1 MDSVTVGALTS
12 TREQRTIVDA
22 EPTLALPDD
31 RETAQ
36 ADRETK
42 HLKKTLGRF
51 DIVFLIVAAV
61 VSIETLGQVSGFGP
75 ETFTWALVLAVFFL
89 LPYGLIFAE
98 TGGAFTGEGGVYV
111 WCRKAFG
118 RPVAAIAALL
128 TWVTQPVWVG
138 GSMAFIASET
148 WSSYVTPFEAG
159 SLTDYAFKLVF
170 IWLTVLAAIVSLR
183 HGKWIPNVGAILKI
197 AFLVIFLVTTA
208 IYAVRN
214 GVAGLSV
221 SDFSPTVAGLLGVT
235 PLLLFSYLGFES
247 GNSAAGE
254 MKNPARDVPISIA
267 RAAVIAAGAYLLPIF
282 AILVVLPADDITG
295 IGGLM
300 DAVAKVFSVY
310 GAAAPAMLT
319 VTGVIF
325 AIILMTQGSA
335 WMIISDRMQAMAA
348 ADGAFFGGFFG
359 RFHPQL
365 GTPVRVNLLSGVVG
379 TVFCLVAMQVSGSAA
394 SVFGVVLSIS
404 ISTFLLSYVIAIP
417 AAVRLR
423 TRFPDVP
430 RPFRVPIGDTGFRIL
445 GGLCFAWVAL
455 GSWVAVFPG
464 TLERLFGLDYD
475 FGETWGVSQ
484 SAFEV
489 FTLGTLAVL
498 GVLGAVGYL
507 RARPVRA
514 ERPDVEVLED
524 TSVTVAGKLA
534 AQL

>member
-1 MDSVTVGALTS
+1 MKLEEAS
-12 TREQRTIVDA
+12 Q
-22 EPTLALPDD
+22 PTPDD

-36 ADRETK
+36 ADREVK
-42 HLKKTLGRF
+42 HLKKTLGRL

-61 VSIETLGQVSGFGP
+61 VSIETLGQVSGFGA
-75 ETFTWALVLAVFFL
+75 ETFTWALVLAVLFL
-89 LPYGLIFAE
+89 VPYGLIFAE

-118 RPVAAIAALL
+118 RPVAAIASLL

-148 WSSYVTPFEAG
+148 WSTYVTPFEPG
-159 SLTDYAFKLVF
+159 SVTDYAFKLVF
-170 IWLTVLAAIVSLR
+170 IWLTVLAAIISLR

-208 IYAVRN
+208 IYASQH

-221 SDFSPTVAGLLGVT
+221 SDFSPTIAGLLGVT

-254 MKNPARDVPISIA
+254 MKNPARDVPIAIA
-267 RAAVIAAGAYLLPIF
+267 RSSGIAAASYLLPIF
-282 AILVVLPADDITG
+282 AILVVLPKDDITG

-300 DAVAKVFSVY
+300 EAVAKVFGVY
-310 GAAAPAMLT
+310 GAAAPVMLT
-319 VTGVIF
+319 VTGIIF
-325 AIILMTQGSA
+325 AVILMTQGSA

-365 GTPVRVNLLSGVVG
+365 GTPVRVNLLSGTVA
-379 TVFCLVAMQVSGSAA
+379 TVFCLVAMQVTGS
-394 SVFGVVLSIS
+394 SSSIFGVVLSIS
-404 ISTFLLSYVIAIP
+404 ISTFLLSYVISIP

-423 TRFPDVP
+423 TRFPDVGERSDGGIVVGERSDGGIVVP
-430 RPFRVPIGDTGFRIL
+430 RPFRVPTGNTGFRIL
-445 GGLCFAWVAL
+445 GGLCFAWVAF

-464 TLERLFGLDYD
+464 TLERLFGIDYD
-475 FGETWGVSQ
+475 FVETWGVSQ
-484 SAFEV
+484 LTFEV

-498 GVLGAVGYL
+498 GILGALGYL
-507 RARPVRA
+507 RARSVRA
-514 ERPDVEVLED
+514 ESHDAAEVP
-524 TSVTVAGKLA
+524 GKQA
-534 AQL
+534 VQL

>member
-1 MDSVTVGALTS
+1 M
-12 TREQRTIVDA
+12 
-22 EPTLALPDD
+22 EPVVEPAVHPAS
-31 RETAQ
+31 EPAPGSQTAQ
-36 ADRETK
+36 AEREVK
-42 HLKKTLGRF
+42 HLKKSLGRL

-61 VSIETLGQVSGFGP
+61 VSIEALGQVSGFGA

-89 LPYGLIFAE
+89 VPYGLIFAE
-98 TGGAFTGEGGVYV
+98 TGAAFTGEGGVYV

-118 RPVAAIAALL
+118 RPAAAIASLL

-138 GSMAFIASET
+138 GSMAFIASEA
-148 WSSYVTPFEAG
+148 WSTYVTPFEHG
-159 SLTDYAFKLVF
+159 SPVDYAFKLVF
-170 IWLTVLAAIVSLR
+170 IWLTVLAAIISLQ
-183 HGKWIPNVGAILKI
+183 HGKWIPNIGAVLKI
-197 AFLVIFLVTTA
+197 VFLAVFLVTTV
-208 IYAVRN
+208 IYAIRN
-214 GVAGLSV
+214 GVAGLSA
-221 SDFSPTVAGLLGVT
+221 SDFAPTLGGLLGVT

-254 MKNPARDVPISIA
+254 MKNPARDVPFAIA
-267 RAAVIAAGAYLLPIF
+267 RSAGIAAAAYLLPIF
-282 AILVVLPADDITG
+282 AILIVLPADDITG

-300 DAVAKVFSVY
+300 EAVAKVFSVY
-310 GAAAPAMLT
+310 GPAAPAMLT
-319 VTGVIF
+319 TTAVIF
-325 AIILMTQGSA
+325 AVVLMTQGSA

-359 RFHPQL
+359 RFHPEL
-365 GTPVRVNLLSGVVG
+365 GTPVRVNLLSGTVA
-379 TVFCLVAMQVSGSAA
+379 TVFCLVAMQVTGSSA
-394 SVFGVVLSIS
+394 SIFAVVLSIS

-423 TRFPDVP
+423 TRFPEVV
-430 RPFRVPIGDTGFRIL
+430 RPFRVPTGNTGFRVL

-475 FGETWGVSQ
+475 FQETWGVSQ
-484 SAFEV
+484 LTFEV

-498 GVLGAVGYL
+498 GLLGALGYL

-514 ERPDVEVLED
+514 ERPVTAPVDDVD
-524 TSVTVAGKLA
+524 TRVPGKEA